1 MAGIVGN
8 KDNRPFAGKVV
19 VLGGDFR
26 QVLPV
31 IHGAGR
37 AEIVLESLNF
47 SYLWKHVKVL
57 QLTKNMRLMSNDL
70 TPEDAKELREFSH
83 WILDV
88 GDGKIGDGN
97 DGEALITIP
106 DEFLIS

>member
-37 AEIVLESLNF
+37 PEIVLESLNS
-47 SYLWKHVKVL
+47 SYL
-57 QLTKNMRLMSNDL
+57 
-70 TPEDAKELREFSH
+70 
-83 WILDV
+83 
-88 GDGKIGDGN
+88 
-97 DGEALITIP
+97 
-106 DEFLIS
+106 